1 MVSWTN
7 YSWLTH
13 EIGECAGTLEE
24 RFKEK
29 ENWVIER
36 QTFGKNIKNQL
47 PVMGQ
52 LMINSPDEEL
62 QLVEH
67 AIVPENGISQMGYV
81 NEIWVPGRV
90 EQIHI
95 DDVPLSPFYGVHQDF
110 SISYIS
116 TQVKVYG
123 YSDKYLLLSP
133 KRLEVVPYAKRS

>member
-1 MVSWTN
+1 MVSWTH
-7 YSWLTH
+7 YQWLTH
-13 EIGECAGTLEE
+13 EIGECNGMLGEP
-24 RFKEK
+24 FKEK

-36 QTFGKNIKNQL
+36 QTFGKQIKNQL
-47 PVMGQ
+47 PVIGQ
-52 LMINSPDEEL
+52 LIINWPGEEV
-62 QLVEH
+62 QFVEH
-67 AIVPENGISQMGYV
+67 AIVPQNGISRMGYV

>member
-24 RFKEK
+24 RFTEK

-36 QTFGKNIKNQL
+36 QTFGKQIKNQL
-47 PVMGQ
+47 PVIGQ
-52 LMINSPDEEL
+52 LIINWPGEEV
-62 QLVEH
+62 QFVEH
-67 AIVPENGISQMGYV
+67 AIVPQNGISRMGYV
-81 NEIWVPGRV
+81 NEIWVPGLV
-90 EQIHI
+90 SEIHI
-95 DDVPLSPFYGVHQDF
+95 DDVPLSPFYGVYQVF
-110 SISYIS
+110 PISYIS

>member
-1 MVSWTN
+1 MASWAN
-7 YSWLTH
+7 YGWLTRN
-13 EIGECAGTLEE
+13 IGSARTQEE

-36 QTFGKNIKNQL
+36 QTFGKQIKNQL
-47 PVMGQ
+47 PVIGQ
-52 LMINSPDEEL
+52 LIINWPGEEV
-62 QLVEH
+62 QFVEH
-67 AIVPENGISQMGYV
+67 AIVPQNGISRMGYV

-95 DDVPLSPFYGVHQDF
+95 DDVPLSPFYGVYQVF
-110 SISYIS
+110 PISYIS

-133 KRLEVVPYAKRS
+133 KKLEVVPYAKRS

>member
-1 MVSWTN
+1 MSWTH
-7 YSWLTH
+7 YQWLTH

-52 LMINSPDEEL
+52 LIINSSDGEL

-67 AIVPENGISQMGYV
+67 AIVPQNGISRMGYV
-81 NEIWVPGRV
+81 NEIWVPGLV
-90 EQIHI
+90 SEIHI
-95 DDVPLSPFYGVHQDF
+95 DDVALSPFYGVYQVF
-110 SISYIS
+110 PISYIS

-133 KRLEVVPYAKRS
+133 KKLEVVPYAKRS